1 MKAEPESDL
10 GFRVQVQV
18 LGANSEIKDIS
29 VAKPFEAFTLPF
41 ACSHKLIVLKDH
53 KEETPK
59 PEPQHP
65 KALKPEPLNPSSL
78 KSQILRR

>member
-1 MKAEPESDL
+1 MKA
-10 GFRVQVQV
+10 GFRVQV

-41 ACSHKLIVLKDH
+41 ACSHKLIVLLKDH